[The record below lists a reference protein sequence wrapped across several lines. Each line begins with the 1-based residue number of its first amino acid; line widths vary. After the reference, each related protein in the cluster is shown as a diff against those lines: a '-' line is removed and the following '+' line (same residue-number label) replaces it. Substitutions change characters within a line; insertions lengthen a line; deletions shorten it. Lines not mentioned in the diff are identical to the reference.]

1 MTELKHKFVE
11 NIPDNLENGII
22 YISLAYGTVVHKCCC
37 GCGNEVVTPLS
48 PKDWKLLF
56 DGESISLFPSIG
68 NWSFD
73 CRSHYW
79 IKDNKVVWCKRKWWL
94 FRKNKCL
101 NGKKEFNKF
110 KKFLY

>member
-1 MTELKHKFVE
+1 MKHKFVE
-11 NIPDNLENGII
+11 NIPDNLEDSII
-22 YISLAYGTVVHKCCC
+22 YISLVYGTVVHKCCC

-79 IKDNKVVWCKRKWWL
+79 IKDNKVVWCKRWFNVGRFQDYL
-94 FRKNKCL
+94 RKRRQ
-101 NGKKEFNKF
+101 FNK
-110 KKFLY
+110 KRI